1 MSNIGY
7 IICENLS
14 QVQDMKVVGKTAS
27 GKPIGEGILQ
37 EVEEDNRNGR
47 YYEKAEL
54 FPQLKT
60 ERTLELLKTGNFKG
74 ENGHPMTND
83 IKRQATIDPN
93 NVCVKFLDIWTED
106 NFIKARFT
114 GTNNALGE
122 SFNRDMLDGEL
133 PSFSL
138 RALGSIVNKNGH
150 ACVKNIRLITWDRVI
165 YPSHKHAYMERL
177 VSEST
182 DMSEE
187 YMTGNGNKLFI
198 DENYHGFVTPIT
210 NEKVVNLLKQES
222 ANVNFVMEN
231 FSGIYESIELIDNG
245 RSIKLA
251 DGKGTALVVN
261 LEYHVQDLLMDYC
274 YKK

>member
-7 IICENLS
+7 AICENLS
-14 QVQDMKVVGKTAS
+14 QVKDMKIVDSTSS

-47 YYEKAEL
+47 YYEKNQL

-93 NVCVKFLDIWTED
+93 NVCVKFLDIWTEG
-106 NFIKARFT
+106 NFIKAKFT

-122 SFNRDMLDGEL
+122 SFNQDLLDGEL

-138 RALGSIVNKNGH
+138 RALGSIVNKSGH
-150 ACVKNIRLITWDRVI
+150 ACVRNIKLITWDRVI
-165 YPSHKHAYMERL
+165 YPSHKRAYTERL
-177 VSEST
+177 VNEST
-182 DMSEE
+182 ILVPETSR
-187 YMTGNGNKLFI
+187 LFI
-198 DENYHGFVTPIT
+198 DEDYHGFITPIT
-210 NEKVVNLLKQES
+210 NEKVINLLKQES
-222 ANVNFVMEN
+222 ANINFVMDN
-231 FSGIYESIELIDNG
+231 FNGIYESIQLLNNG
-245 RSIKLA
+245 RNIQLN
-251 DGKGTALVVN
+251 DNKGNCLIVN
-261 LEYHVQDLLMDYC
+261 LEHHVRDILMDYV
-274 YKK
+274 YNK

>member
-7 IICENLS
+7 AICENLS
-14 QVQDMKVVGKTAS
+14 QVKDMKIIDKTPS
-27 GKPIGEGILQ
+27 GKPIGQGILQ

-47 YYEKAEL
+47 YYEKNEL

-93 NVCVKFLDIWTED
+93 NVCVKFLDLWTEG
-106 NFIKARFT
+106 NFIMAKFT

-122 SFNRDMLDGEL
+122 SFNQDMLDGEL

-138 RALGSIVNKNGH
+138 RALGSIQNKRGH
-150 ACVKNIRLITWDRVI
+150 ACVKNIKLITWDRVI
-165 YPSHKHAYMERL
+165 YPSHKRAYMQGL
-177 VSEST
+177 VNESGIIVPET
-182 DMSEE
+182 S
-187 YMTGNGNKLFI
+187 KLFI
-198 DENYHGFVTPIT
+198 DEDYHGFVTPIT
-210 NEKVVNLLKQES
+210 NEKVISMLKQES

-231 FSGIYESIELIDNG
+231 FSGIYESIQLLDNG
-245 RSIKLA
+245 RNIQLD
-251 DGKGTALVVN
+251 DGRGTSLVVN
-261 LEYHVQDLLMDYC
+261 LEHHVQDILMDYV
-274 YKK
+274 YNK

>member
-14 QVQDMKVVGKTAS
+14 PVKDMKIVGTTKL

-47 YYEKAEL
+47 FYEKADL
-54 FPQLKT
+54 FPQLQT
-60 ERTLELLKTGNFKG
+60 ERTLELLKTGNMKG
-74 ENGHPMTND
+74 ENGHPMSND

-93 NVCVKFLDIWTED
+93 NTVVKFLDIWTEG

-114 GTNNALGE
+114 GTNNTLGD

-150 ACVKNIRLITWDRVI
+150 ACVKNIKLITWDRVI
-165 YPSHKHAYMERL
+165 YPSHKNAYMEKL
-177 VSEST
+177 VTEST
-182 DMSEE
+182 GVNES
-187 YMTGNGNKLFI
+187 YMTGNGNNLFI
-198 DENYHGFVTPIT
+198 EENYHGFVTPIT

-222 ANVNFVMEN
+222 ANINFVMNN
-231 FSGIYESIELIDNG
+231 FDGIYESIQLVDNG
-245 RSIKLA
+245 RCVQLN
-251 DGKGTALVVN
+251 DGRGTILHVN
-261 LEYHVQDLLMDYC
+261 LEQHVQDLLMDYC

>member
-1 MSNIGY
+1 MANVGY

-14 QVQDMKVVGKTAS
+14 QIKDGKIVGQTPS
-27 GKPIGEGILQ
+27 GKPIAEGILQ

-47 YYEKAEL
+47 YYEKSEL

-93 NVCVKFLDIWTED
+93 NVVVKYLDLWTEG

-122 SFNRDMLDGEL
+122 EFNKDLLDGEL

-138 RALGSIVNKNGH
+138 RALGTIVNKNGH
-150 ACVKNIRLITWDRVI
+150 ACVKNIKLITWDRVI
-165 YPSHKHAYMERL
+165 YPSHKHAYTERL
-177 VSEST
+177 VNESAGIEKDT
-182 DMSEE
+182 
-187 YMTGNGNKLFI
+187 KLFI
-198 DENYHGFVTPIT
+198 DEDYHGFITPIT

-222 ANVNFVMEN
+222 ANINFVLDN
-231 FSGIYESIELIDNG
+231 FGGIYESIQLLDNG
-245 RSIKLA
+245 RNIQLN
-251 DGKGTALVVN
+251 DGKGNILVVN
-261 LEYHVQDLLMDYC
+261 LEQHVQDLLIDYC
-274 YKK
+274 YNK

>member
-7 IICENLS
+7 AICENLS
-14 QVQDMKVVGKTAS
+14 QVKDMKIVDTTPS

-47 YYEKAEL
+47 YYEKDQL

-93 NVCVKFLDIWTED
+93 NVCVKFLDIWTEG

-122 SFNRDMLDGEL
+122 SFNKDLMDGEL

-138 RALGSIVNKNGH
+138 RALGSIVNKGGH
-150 ACVKNIRLITWDRVI
+150 ACVRNIKLITWDRVI
-165 YPSHKHAYMERL
+165 YPSHKRAYTERL
-177 VSEST
+177 VNESGILIPET
-182 DMSEE
+182 S
-187 YMTGNGNKLFI
+187 KLFI
-198 DENYHGFVTPIT
+198 DEDYKGFVTPIT
-210 NEKVVNLLKQES
+210 NEKIINLLKQES

-231 FSGIYESIELIDNG
+231 FEGIYESIQLLNNG
-245 RSIKLA
+245 RNIQLH
-251 DGKGTALVVN
+251 DGKGNCLVVN
-261 LEYHVQDLLMDYC
+261 LEHHVKDILMDHIC
-274 YKK
+274 NR